1 MEEKRIF
8 RVHPG
13 VLGIIVSILLLLSR
27 FMVNSQIVAL
37 ESLNTV
43 VVIVM
48 LLLCVHLVRAT
59 SVRRQPHVW
68 NAWDTL
74 VLGLMPLVML
84 VITLVQLIMEPPAF
98 ITSRVFSA
106 LLILVSVPVFLSCY
120 FLYLS
125 ARLPHNKTLRVF
137 SRLLLC
143 AGSVYVLL
151 RMLDAVVLPI
161 VEELSGK
168 TVSPAIYAVTGS
180 NTGISFMMGVLSLAG
195 FILILNEHDP
205 SVSEDA
211 ETDG

>member
-13 VLGIIVSILLLLSR
+13 VLGIIVSILLILSR

-74 VLGLMPLVML
+74 ILGLMPLVML

-120 FLYLS
+120 FLYVS

-151 RMLDAVVLPI
+151 RMLDAVILPI
-161 VEELSGK
+161 IEEFSEK
-168 TVSPAIYAVTGS
+168 TVAPAVYAVTGS